1 MTLADVFGRFA
12 PEYLAKHHENILPSH
27 VTAINAI
34 LKCRTDTLGGQV
46 WFCKDCQEHHYSYHS
61 CKNRHCPQC
70 GNDKADEW
78 LEKQQ
83 DLLLPAAYFMATFT
97 VPSELHQIIRSNQ
110 NQMYNILF
118 RTSAQALLVLAQD
131 KRFVGGIIGLI
142 GVLQTW
148 TRVFHYH
155 PHLHYLIPGGGL
167 TADHRKWRRVKD
179 HFLMHVKPLSRMFRN
194 NFQEAMIKAGLYDQI
209 PASVW
214 NQEWVVNIIP
224 VGNGESAL
232 KYLAPYIFRIALS
245 NRNIISMDDE
255 TVTFRYRES
264 GSTVYNYRR
273 VKAMEF
279 MRRFLQHVL
288 PKGFIK
294 VRYYGLFS
302 SGKKILLEIVKK
314 LLGVMLSGDRKSG
327 KIKRSGQMLCPVC
340 HSAMFYMNELKP
352 SRGPPKLNL
361 AITA

>member
-1 MTLADVFGRFA
+1 
-12 PEYLAKHHENILPSH
+12 
-27 VTAINAI
+27 
-34 LKCRTDTLGGQV
+34 
-46 WFCKDCQEHHYSYHS
+46 
-61 CKNRHCPQC
+61 
-70 GNDKADEW
+70 
-78 LEKQQ
+78 
-83 DLLLPAAYFMATFT
+83 
-97 VPSELHQIIRSNQ
+97 
-110 NQMYNILF
+110 
-118 RTSAQALLVLAQD
+118 
-131 KRFVGGIIGLI
+131 
-142 GVLQTW
+142 
-148 TRVFHYH
+148 
-155 PHLHYLIPGGGL
+155 
-167 TADHRKWRRVKD
+167 
-179 HFLMHVKPLSRMFRN
+179 MHVKPLSRMFRN

-214 NQEWVVNIIP
+214 DQEWVVNIIP

-327 KIKRSGQMLCPVC
+327 KIKRPKQMLCPVC
-340 HSAMFYMNELKP
+340 HSAMFYMKELKP
-352 SRGPPKLNL
+352 SRGPPKLNQ